1 MEREPS
7 IIWGDW
13 ERKGKQEFEGKYIYC
28 KYHKIGKDECADFVV
43 TENQERVG
51 IEGSVGAFSGKKPDI
66 VTIDFGEIS
75 FADFYT
81 EEGQLIKKM
90 VYDKKYYLFD
100 GMGYYEVTSDSKLPD
115 EKSHETFVGKEEK
128 HKYLR
133 EVVINYKEKLSKVF
147 LEMFEAIR

>member
-1 MEREPS
+1 MEKYAS
-7 IIWGDW
+7 IWGSW
-13 ERKGKQEFEGKYIYC
+13 ERKCGKEFDGKYIYC
-28 KYHKIGKDECADFVV
+28 KYHKIGKDERADFVV

-51 IEGSVGAFSGKKPDI
+51 IEGSVGAFSGKKPYI

-100 GMGYYEVTSDSKLPD
+100 GMGYYEVTSDSKLLD

-128 HKYLR
+128 HKYSCDIL
-133 EVVINYKEKLSKVF
+133 INDKEKFSKVF